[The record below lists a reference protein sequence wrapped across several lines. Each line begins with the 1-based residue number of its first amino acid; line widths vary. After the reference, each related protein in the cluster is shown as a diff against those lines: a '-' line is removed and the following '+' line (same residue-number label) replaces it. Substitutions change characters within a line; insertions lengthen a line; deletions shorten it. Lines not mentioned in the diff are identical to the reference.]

1 MARVA
6 VFVDAGYLY
15 AAGSVSIVGEKL
27 PRDSLVLRE
36 IETIEKLRETAHN
49 KTPNATLLRIYWYD
63 GVLATGPSDV
73 HQSLADMDDVKLR
86 LGTIN
91 PSGQQ
96 KGVDSLIVTDM
107 VELARNRA
115 ITDAVLVSGDEDVR
129 IGVQIAQS
137 FGVRVHLL
145 GVESNVPNRAN
156 QARSLRQEA
165 DTTTEWIKTDVS
177 EILTTV
183 SLFDVSAISQA
194 VTEAL
199 AIDNTLAALDL
210 IVEPFAEW
218 RGRDALT
225 QVDLAPGSRLPRSV
239 DAPLMIIT
247 SQQIKRELSEDEK
260 RYLRNRLIEHAATL
274 AQSD

>member
-6 VFVDAGYLY
+6 VFVDTGYLY

-63 GVLATGPSDV
+63 GAPPTGLSDV
-73 HQSLADMDDVKLR
+73 QQSLADMDDVKLR
-86 LGTIN
+86 LGIISR
-91 PSGQQ
+91 SGQQ

-225 QVDLAPGSRLPRSV
+225 QVDLMPGSRLPRSV

-260 RYLRNRLIEHAATL
+260 RYLRNRLIEHAAAL